1 METKNDKPPDLHP
14 DANTSKSK
22 GNADYFMDKLNEI
35 DKKVDDKIIELGK
48 QIDEVAGQMMS
59 EFAEKMESLNGQMD
73 ELISSIYSNSVA
85 PTRSVE
91 TCTYGTKHGRGIA
104 SFKGKLR
111 HMLRKQ
117 FRATLMRA
125 PGDPKRG
132 KVDVAEMLAMCE
144 KALLESWDGSMAE
157 HLNTQVGSRHS
168 KKRARNKNEASGSLD
183 LA

>member
-35 DKKVDDKIIELGK
+35 DKKVDDKIIELGIK
-48 QIDEVAGQMMS
+48 IDEVAGQMMS

-85 PTRSVE
+85 PTHSVE
-91 TCTYGTKHGRGIA
+91 TCSFGTK
-104 SFKGKLR
+104 
-111 HMLRKQ
+111 
-117 FRATLMRA
+117 RATLMRA

-168 KKRARNKNEASGSLD
+168 KKRARKENEASGSLD